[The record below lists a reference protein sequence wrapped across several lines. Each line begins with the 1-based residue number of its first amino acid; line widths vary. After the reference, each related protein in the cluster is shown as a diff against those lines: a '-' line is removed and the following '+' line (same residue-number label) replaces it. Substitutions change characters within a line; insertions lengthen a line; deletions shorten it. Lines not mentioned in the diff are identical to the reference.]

1 MNNQYCKIGS
11 VKPITSGN
19 SAIAVLEHRY
29 HLFLEKATN
38 PSGLD
43 TRLGDFFEAKAKSL
57 KKVLESLV

>member
-29 HLFLEKATN
+29 HIFLEKATN
-38 PSGLD
+38 PSGID
-43 TRLGDFFEAKAKSL
+43 ARLSDFFEAKAKSL
-57 KKVLESLV
+57 KKALESLV